1 MRGVI
6 LAGGRGSRMAQ
17 FTAVSN
23 KHLAPVYSAVGGATP
38 MIYYPIRTLSKS
50 GIKEILII
58 SSQEHSG
65 DIIEYLGDGDKFGVD
80 FTYKIQ
86 DMDNPE
92 KPVGIASALKIA
104 ESYTGDENFAV
115 ILGDNYYENTFAKE
129 VQDFEDPWLRCSM
142 AACVFL
148 KEVEDVRRFGCATV
162 DKEGRVTKIVE
173 KPADPETNLAVTG
186 LYLYTSQVYEVAETL
201 KVSKRGELEISSI
214 NDYYAQEGK
223 LISASLPGFWS
234 DMGTPASMLH
244 TQAFLQTHPLA
255 QIWQDL
261 A

>member
-6 LAGGRGSRMAQ
+6 LAGGLGTRLKD
-17 FTAVSN
+17 FTVVSN
-23 KHLAPVYSAVGGATP
+23 KHLAPVYSAVGATP
-38 MIYYPIRTLSKS
+38 MIYYPIKTLSKS

-65 DIIEYLGDGDKFGVD
+65 DIIEYLGDGDKFGVE

-86 DMDNPE
+86 DMGNPK

-115 ILGDNYYENTFAKE
+115 ILGDNYYQDTFAQE
-129 VQDFEDPWLRCSM
+129 VLEFEDPWARGTK

-148 KEVEDVRRFGCATV
+148 KEVEDVRRFGCASV
-162 DKEGRVTKIVE
+162 DGKGQVTKIVE
-173 KPADPETNLAVTG
+173 KPTVPETNLAVTG
-186 LYLYTSQVYEVAETL
+186 LYLYTSQVYAVAETL
-201 KVSKRGELEISSI
+201 KVSGRGELEITSI
-214 NDYYAQEGK
+214 NDFYAKEGA
-223 LISASLPGFWS
+223 LGSAILPGFWS

-255 QIWQDL
+255 QIWMDL